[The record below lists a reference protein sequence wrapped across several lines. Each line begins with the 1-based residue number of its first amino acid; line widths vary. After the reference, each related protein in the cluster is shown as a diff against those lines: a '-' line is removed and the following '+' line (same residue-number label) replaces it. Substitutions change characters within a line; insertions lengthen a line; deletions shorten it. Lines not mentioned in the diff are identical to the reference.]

1 MSHLSAPRWVGAVV
15 AGLGLVLMAFGI
27 CRGEMTV
34 VLQKAVN
41 VCLECI
47 GIG

>member
-1 MSHLSAPRWVGAVV
+1 MNKCNIRNLKYVILALSVLFIGI
-15 AGLGLVLMAFGI
+15 GLMRKEQLIVLK
-27 CRGEMTV
+27 
-34 VLQKAVN
+34 KAVN

>member
-1 MSHLSAPRWVGAVV
+1 MTTRKKALWAALVAAAVV
-15 AGLGLVLMAFGI
+15 LIVLGVANGGARDAMA
-27 CRGEMTV
+27 
-34 VLQKAVN
+34 KAVN

>member
-1 MSHLSAPRWVGAVV
+1 MKIKEVIPVILLILSAAFIAIGVIDGEAAVV
-15 AGLGLVLMAFGI
+15 L
-27 CRGEMTV
+27 R
-34 VLQKAVN
+34 KAVN